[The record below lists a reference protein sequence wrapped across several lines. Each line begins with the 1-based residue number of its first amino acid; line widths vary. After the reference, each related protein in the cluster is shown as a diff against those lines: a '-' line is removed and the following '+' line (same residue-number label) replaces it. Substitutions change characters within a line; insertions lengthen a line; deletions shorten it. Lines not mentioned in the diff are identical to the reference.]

1 MKKRYIA
8 QNLLYLRIKK
18 GKTIKDVSKE
28 TGLSQS
34 TLDDIENDVSIR
46 NSINTIVIICNY
58 FNVKVDDFVYKNLK
72 KLSKE

>member
-1 MKKRYIA
+1 M
-8 QNLLYLRIKK
+8 KK
-18 GKTIKDVSKE
+18 GKTMKDLSKE

-34 TLDDIENDVSIR
+34 TLDDIENDISIR

-58 FNVKVDDFVYKNLK
+58 FNVKVDDFVYKDLKK

>member
-8 QNLLYLRIKK
+8 QNLLYLRMKK